1 MVYGRTERGDMMAM
15 TVAEKLAVIMKR
27 RKMTMGELA
36 AATGQSRQNLSNKVS
51 RGNFTEKDI
60 EKLAAALGCTVE
72 IRFITEDGEEI

>member
-1 MVYGRTERGDMMAM
+1 MPM

-36 AATGQSRQNLSNKVS
+36 EATGQSRQNLSNKVS

-60 EKLAAALGCTVE
+60 EKLATVLGCTVE
-72 IRFITEDGEEI
+72 IRFTMENGEEI

>member
-1 MVYGRTERGDMMAM
+1 MPM

-36 AATGQSRQNLSNKVS
+36 EATGQSRQNLSNKVS

-60 EKLAAALGCTVE
+60 EKLAEALGCKVE
-72 IRFITEDGEEI
+72 IRFTMEDGEEI